1 MQKNLFYIFLFLL
14 SSSLFSCN
22 RHIRY
27 IQKEKGN
34 ADSVSVYTVNSEP
47 YRLKPNDVLHIKI
60 TTIDPDINNLF
71 KIDEQNNDL
80 TRSQGGGNFF
90 LSGFTVNDTGMVQI
104 PILGVLEAKGK
115 TVTEF
120 RNEVISKTHEYL
132 KEAIINVKLVSFK
145 VSFLGEIMNTG
156 TQYIYQDNI
165 DILEALS
172 RAGGVTEYADIRN
185 VMVVRQENDKR
196 IVYQMDLTRR
206 DILISEKFYL
216 YPDDIVIVEPIK
228 AKIAQMN
235 IRDYMYFLS
244 AMTSVISTTAIVI
257 NLFSNSN

>member
-1 MQKNLFYIFLFLL
+1 MQKNLFYISLILL
-14 SSSLFSCN
+14 SASLFSCN

-27 IQKEKGN
+27 IQKEKGS
-34 ADSVSVYTVNSEP
+34 ADSVNVYKVNSEP

-80 TRSQGGGNFF
+80 TRSQSGGNFF

-104 PILGVLEAKGK
+104 PILGVLEAQGK

-132 KEAIINVKLVSFK
+132 KEAIVNVKLVSFK

-185 VMVVRQENDKR
+185 VMVVRQENDER

-206 DILISEKFYL
+206 DILMSEKFYL

-257 NLFSNSN
+257 NLFSNP